1 MASALLHYLGS
12 AARAVRKEHHTKL
25 VRVGARLDKSE
36 SSLSRFENGRTW
48 PNDLDAAM
56 DAYAEELGVSPL
68 VILERAV
75 ELWKDDVSRRRDG
88 EAPESQVRRAAQSA
102 KRLAQREEQAPD
114 TAPEDQLG
122 SDRREA
128 SR

>member
-1 MASALLHYLGS
+1 MAGFQAQVHPTGLPLPSGAMASAPLPYLGS
-12 AARAVRKEHHTKL
+12 AARAVRREHHTKL

-75 ELWKDDVSRRRDG
+75 ELWKDDVSRRHDG
-88 EAPESQVRRAAQSA
+88 EPPER
-102 KRLAQREEQAPD
+102 
-114 TAPEDQLG
+114 
-122 SDRREA
+122 
-128 SR
+128 